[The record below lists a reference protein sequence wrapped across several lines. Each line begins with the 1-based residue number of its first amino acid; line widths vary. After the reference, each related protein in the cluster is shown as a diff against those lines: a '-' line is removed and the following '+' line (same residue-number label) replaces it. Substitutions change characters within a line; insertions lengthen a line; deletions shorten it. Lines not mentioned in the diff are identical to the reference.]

1 MKTINKFFRSFT
13 AFFLEEKYGERYT
26 IYIYLQEA
34 LFNYKPFTSTS
45 IINEKKSSTLSKN
58 KQFKTSLRTTQN
70 TSFMEFVKLKY
81 NQIKYDEWPEYVNV
95 LVSFDIL
102 KSDNHRRR

>member
-1 MKTINKFFRSFT
+1 MAKGT
-13 AFFLEEKYGERYT
+13 L
-26 IYIYLQEA
+26 
-34 LFNYKPFTSTS
+34 STS
-45 IINEKKSSTLSKN
+45 IYKKHCLIINLLLPPQSSMKKKSSTLSKN

-81 NQIKYDEWPEYVNV
+81 DEWPEYVNV